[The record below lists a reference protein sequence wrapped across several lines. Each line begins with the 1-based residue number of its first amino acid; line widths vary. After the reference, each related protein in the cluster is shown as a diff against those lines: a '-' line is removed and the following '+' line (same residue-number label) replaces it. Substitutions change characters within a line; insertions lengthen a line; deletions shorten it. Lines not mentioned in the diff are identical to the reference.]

1 MSIKNG
7 RHPVLELSNLTPI
20 SDFTSNNCEM
30 NFGDIWLITGP
41 NMAGKSTFLRQ
52 NALIIILAQAGL
64 FVPAEKA
71 TVGIFDK
78 IFSRVGASDDLQKGQ
93 STFMVE
99 MLETASILNRATE
112 KSFIIFDEVGRGT
125 STYDGLSI
133 AWAIIDYLL
142 KKIRAKVLFATHY
155 HELTHLKDN
164 SKNIKNFKMNIKEWE
179 DKIIFLYKI
188 IPGESARSYG
198 IEVAR
203 IAGLPN
209 ELIKVANKTLESF
222 EKKFKT
228 NKKFSYVETN
238 FINNKNSE
246 LESYISKLN
255 PVNLTPLQAL
265 QEIFKIKKFVKHI
278 KK

>member
-1 MSIKNG
+1 
-7 RHPVLELSNLTPI
+7 
-20 SDFTSNNCEM
+20 
-30 NFGDIWLITGP
+30 
-41 NMAGKSTFLRQ
+41 
-52 NALIIILAQAGL
+52 
-64 FVPAEKA
+64 
-71 TVGIFDK
+71 
-78 IFSRVGASDDLQKGQ
+78 
-93 STFMVE
+93 MVE

>member
-1 MSIKNG
+1 MIFNVSEIISELDISIMTAEQKLFKNYVIPEVINENYLSIKNG

-164 SKNIKNFKMNIKEWE
+164 SKI
-179 DKIIFLYKI
+179 
-188 IPGESARSYG
+188 
-198 IEVAR
+198 
-203 IAGLPN
+203 
-209 ELIKVANKTLESF
+209 
-222 EKKFKT
+222 
-228 NKKFSYVETN
+228 
-238 FINNKNSE
+238 
-246 LESYISKLN
+246 
-255 PVNLTPLQAL
+255 
-265 QEIFKIKKFVKHI
+265 
-278 KK
+278 